1 MKYFIA
7 DIHVHS
13 PFSRATSSSMRPDI
27 LSKYAKLKGIN
38 LLGTGDI
45 LHPEY
50 RRELKKILKER
61 GDGYF
66 EVDDV
71 FFILT
76 TEVSLVFSKYE
87 KTRKIHIV
95 LTFPDFMEVE
105 KLEKKLSLYGSLT
118 SDGRPTFSLDTVRFI
133 EIVREISKDIMI
145 IPAHI
150 WTPWFS
156 LFGSNSGF
164 DSLEEAFGNYVSDI
178 TALETGLS
186 SDPEMNWMLSS
197 LDKFSLV
204 SNSDSHSPDR
214 IGREANVFNGY
225 LSYKELKEVLE
236 KKDKNRFFFT
246 IEFFPEEGKYHYDGH
261 RNCGISLHPEES
273 KKLNY
278 ICPKCGK
285 FLTIGVLSRVY
296 KLADRKIGYRPLN
309 YIPYKNLVP
318 LKEIISQAINK
329 GQNTIETEKIWEILI
344 KKFGDE
350 INVLM
355 DVTYDEISK
364 TVDARIAEGI
374 KNMREGKV
382 KKIPGYDG
390 VYGLIKV
397 YEDVEVKIFEKDEN
411 NEGKSSQMTL
421 F

>member
-1 MKYFIA
+1 MKCFIT

-13 PFSRATSSSMRPDI
+13 PYSRATSSNMRPDI

-66 EVDDV
+66 EVNEV
-71 FFILT
+71 LFILT
-76 TEVSLVFSKYE
+76 TEISLVFLKE
-87 KTRKIHIV
+87 GKVRKIHIV
-95 LTFPDFMEVE
+95 LTFPDFITVE

-118 SDGRPTFSLDTVRFI
+118 SDGRPTLSLDTVRFI
-133 EIVREISKDIMI
+133 EIIREISKDIMI

-164 DSLEEAFGNYVSDI
+164 DSLEEAFENYISEI

-214 IGREANVFNGY
+214 IGREANVFKGY

-236 KKDKNRFFFT
+236 KKDKEKFLFT

-278 ICPKCGK
+278 ICPKCGRL
-285 FLTIGVLSRVY
+285 LTVGVLSRVY
-296 KLADRKIGYRPLN
+296 KLADREMGYKPSD

-318 LKEIISQAINK
+318 LKEIISQAIGK
-329 GQNTIETEKIWEILI
+329 SENTKETEKIWEILI
-344 KKFGDE
+344 KKFENE

-355 DVTYDEISK
+355 DVTYEEISK
-364 TVDARIAEGI
+364 TVDSRIALGI

-390 VYGLIKV
+390 VYGIIKV
-397 YEDVEVKIFEKDEN
+397 YEDIEVKIVERDED
-411 NEGKSSQMTL
+411 NEEREPQMSL

>member
-1 MKYFIA
+1 MKYFA
-7 DIHVHS
+7 FDLHLHS
-13 PFSRATSSSMRPDI
+13 FYSRATSSQMTPEI

-50 RRELKKILKER
+50 RKKLTKILRER

-66 EVDDV
+66 ERDGTL
-71 FFILT
+71 FILS
-76 TEVSLVFSKYE
+76 TEVNLIFNKNGKV
-87 KTRKIHIV
+87 RKIHIV
-95 LTFPDFMEVE
+95 LTFPEFELVQ
-105 KLEKKLSLYGSLT
+105 KLERKLSLYGSVT
-118 SDGRPTFSLDTVRFI
+118 ADGRPTFSLDTVRFV

-164 DSLEEAFGNYVSDI
+164 DSLEEAFGNYVNEI

-214 IGREANVFNGY
+214 IGREANVFKKY
-225 LSYKELKEVLE
+225 LSYKELKDVLE
-236 KKDKNRFFFT
+236 KKDREKFLFT
-246 IEFFPEEGKYHYDGH
+246 IEFFPEEGKYHFDGH
-261 RNCGISLHPEES
+261 RNCKVSLHPEES

-278 ICPKCGK
+278 ICPGCGRH
-285 FLTIGVLSRVY
+285 LTIGVLSRVY
-296 KLADRKIGYRPLN
+296 KLADRKAGEKPETF
-309 YIPYKNLVP
+309 IPFKNLVP
-318 LKEIISQAINK
+318 LREIIAQAIKKGENAVEVERIWMHLVNK
-329 GQNTIETEKIWEILI
+329 FENEL
-344 KKFGDE
+344 
-350 INVLM
+350 NVLM
-355 DVTYDEISK
+355 NVSYDELLK
-364 TVDARIAEGI
+364 ETNERVVEGI

-382 KKIPGYDG
+382 KRIAGYDG
-390 VYGLIKV
+390 VYGIIKV
-397 YEDVEVKIFEKDEN
+397 FEDFEKVE
-411 NEGKSSQMTL
+411 EEVAHKETKPPQMSL